1 VRLGPSTPGD
11 YVRARVLVPRN
22 PGVTGRRR
30 SQRPGRSPRWPRTW
44 PHGRP
49 PSARPPRQ
57 APWWIHQGQTRAL
70 RTARAQGLKHK
81 RRKQAETKTENSQ
94 DIPPARARCSE
105 AAAWAMARSAAR
117 TPARLSASAARPRDR
132 SRSSATWSNSNCRRC
147 TSARAAAA
155 SARAAAASARAAAAS
170 ALRSAQ
176 SNRRSATSAPCWE
189 RHVVAPASEV
199 LRDRS
204 EPQISTS
211 WRMNDDLAALRSVR
225 S

>member
-117 TPARLSASAARPRDR
+117 APARLSASAARPRDW
-132 SRSSATWSNSNCRRC
+132 SRSSATWSNSDCRRC
-147 TSARAAAA
+147 T

-189 RHVVAPASEV
+189 RRAVAPASEV